1 MLSLNGLLRH
11 LSNGCRTGVRPPG
24 ITATSILRRCRSA
37 FTDSVRWAQK
47 ESQTSSDRCEDSV
60 ANRYES
66 TPSLLNAKISHLSIT
81 SITSE
86 LWNRNL
92 TNSYL
97 FHPSRPSCGTILEQ
111 CLEQRGL
118 LECEQLWRSRKVEVF
133 LPSAAT
139 ASVTVKLLFSALQ
152 DFTGTVLLP
161 LNSRVLLDGS
171 SNRIGVSSILN
182 SLESEWPY
190 RCRSAITNR
199 WNWMVFSSRS
209 CGSRWARVVLVR
221 RLMEW
226 RFFHLWYQPSEALK
240 SGSLLNSFAFSR
252 RINPLTAIPVKD
264 KRDQLFDLFWQH
276 EKLANQKRSFP
287 RFV

>member
-1 MLSLNGLLRH
+1 M
-11 LSNGCRTGVRPPG
+11 
-24 ITATSILRRCRSA
+24 
-37 FTDSVRWAQK
+37 
-47 ESQTSSDRCEDSV
+47 
-60 ANRYES
+60 
-66 TPSLLNAKISHLSIT
+66 
-81 SITSE
+81 
-86 LWNRNL
+86 

-97 FHPSRPSCGTILEQ
+97 FIHPA
-111 CLEQRGL
+111 L
-118 LECEQLWRSRKVEVF
+118 LVERYSNSVWNSEVSWSANTFEDHGRWKFFAIGGNCECDCKAPLLGAARLHWNC
-133 LPSAAT
+133 SAAT
-139 ASVTVKLLFSALQ
+139 EW
-152 DFTGTVLLP
+152 
-161 LNSRVLLDGS
+161 VLLDGS

-199 WNWMVFSSRS
+199 WNWMVFSPRS

-264 KRDQLFDLFWQH
+264 KRDQLFDLFLQH
-276 EKLANQKRSFP
+276 EKLANQKQSFP